1 MSQQYPITVGIGMC
15 VHAYYTDT
23 PVLVKMGWEKLILK
37 FRGRIQEYLRKDKI
51 LGHLCETQAYT
62 EK

>member
-1 MSQQYPITVGIGMC
+1 MHI
-15 VHAYYTDT
+15 TDT

-37 FRGRIQEYLRKDKI
+37 FRGQIQEYLRKDKI